1 MRRSQFIGGSTALLA
16 AAGALPARAQLIPG
30 TQYVQV
36 LNLAV
41 SVPLSGTD
49 GPYGTQVLD
58 GVRAAVDENNQYT
71 PPMQSVFGVRELDD
85 QSSVG
90 IAMSNVNI
98 ASADPSVV
106 ATIGDLS
113 ADVTVAALPQYANV
127 SMPLL
132 VPATTA
138 DAITTQ
144 GYRNVFR
151 LPPSDTMLGSL
162 FGGNAAAQFRPT
174 FALAVA
180 QSDAYGTSVSQGFVS
195 GAKSARIKSD
205 IYTLPA
211 NPNYADA
218 ARAILQLSPDYIF
231 LGGKVGTIG
240 PIVGALHDLG
250 YVGKYGL
257 SDGFYAVDTIK
268 SYGAIL
274 NGSWVASSMPP
285 LQRAPGDVR
294 LLADY
299 SQHYGAITTL
309 AAYGYAAAQIAMAAV
324 KRTSATNRGA
334 ALTALQQQGISYD
347 TILGSFEFDAT
358 GNQLQPN
365 IYLYSIDGANFTYQ
379 RSALPSSFVL

>member
-1 MRRSQFIGGSTALLA
+1 MRRSHFIGGTAALLA
-16 AAGALPARAQLIPG
+16 GAAARPAGAQLVPG
-30 TQYVQV
+30 TQYVQL

-41 SVPLSGTD
+41 SVPLSGSD
-49 GPYGTQVLD
+49 GPYGKQVVD
-58 GVRAAVDENNQYT
+58 GVHAAVDENNQYAA
-71 PPMQSVFGVRELDD
+71 PLQSVFGVRELDD
-85 QSSVG
+85 QNSVG
-90 IAMSNVNI
+90 IAMSNVSI

-106 ATIGDLS
+106 ATIGNLS
-113 ADVTVAALPQYANV
+113 GDVIVAALPQYANV
-127 SMPLL
+127 SMPLI

-162 FGGNAAAQFRPT
+162 FGGNAVAQFRPT

-180 QSDAYGTSVSQGFVS
+180 EADAYGAAVSAGFVS
-195 GAKSARIKSD
+195 GAKSARIKSEV
-205 IYTLPA
+205 YALPA
-211 NPNYADA
+211 SPNYADA

-240 PIVGALHDLG
+240 AIVGALHDLG

-257 SDGFYAVDTIK
+257 SDGFYAPETIA
-268 SYGAIL
+268 SYGTIL

-285 LQRAPGDVR
+285 LKRAPGDVR

-334 ALTALQQQGISYD
+334 ALTALQQSISYD
-347 TILGSFEFDAT
+347 TILGSFAFDAT
-358 GNQLQPN
+358 GNPLQPN
-365 IYLYSIDGANFTYQ
+365 IYLYSIDGATFTYQ
-379 RSALPSSFVL
+379 QSALPSSFVL